1 MVIIMDK
8 LAQMKLNAQSLTIF
22 RKLLQNPTVERML
35 RMADIR
41 EKSVEEAV
49 SAYADFAASLFQH
62 TVNWSEYLLT
72 LVLEDENFYM
82 LKKAQDKEPGEE
94 LEECLKQE
102 LNILGDLSKV
112 TGREFAREIDF
123 EGHLPCW
130 QTSDID
136 FYAVYKQRMAE
147 IHAHGYGIFAK
158 YATFVVEDGELMPVK
173 HPDDIRLS
181 QLSGYNRERQEVI
194 DNTAALLKGLPAA
207 NALLYGDAGT
217 GKSTTVKAV
226 ANEFKDQG
234 LRLIELKKHQL
245 HQIPKLVDYL
255 SKNPLKF
262 IVFIDDLSFTKDDDD
277 FAALKAILEGSVSSK
292 ANNLVIY
299 ATSNRRHLVKEKFSD
314 RDGDEVHKNDT
325 MEELIS
331 LSDRFGLT
339 ITFIKP
345 GKDGYLEIVRDLA
358 KQYALSMDITEVE
371 AAAERFALS
380 RGGRSPRVAKQCVE
394 HLKTMEG

>member
-1 MVIIMDK
+1 MTMDK
-8 LAQMKLNAQSLTIF
+8 LAVLKRQAQSLTIF
-22 RKLLQNPTVERML
+22 RRLLTNPAVERML
-35 RMADIR
+35 RMTDTR

-49 SAYADFAASLFQH
+49 SAYADFAASLFPH
-62 TVNWSEYLLT
+62 SLNWSEYLLT

-82 LKKAQDKEPGEE
+82 LKKARDEEPGEE
-94 LEECLKQE
+94 LNACLKQE
-102 LNILGDLSKV
+102 LSILGDLSRV
-112 TGREFAREIDF
+112 SGEEISREIDF
-123 EGHLPCW
+123 EGRLPRW

-136 FYAVYKQRMAE
+136 FYAVYKQRMEE

-158 YATFVVEDGELMPVK
+158 YAAFVVEDGELMPVK
-173 HPDDIRLS
+173 NPDDVNLS

-194 DNTAALLKGLPAA
+194 DNTRALLKGLPAA

-226 ANEFKDQG
+226 ANEFKDKG

-262 IVFIDDLSFTKDDDD
+262 ILFIDDLSFTKDDDD

-292 ANNLVIY
+292 ANNLVVY

-345 GKDGYLEIVRDLA
+345 GKDGYLNIVRDLA
-358 KQYALSMDITEVE
+358 QQYALSLDIHEVE

-394 HLKTMEG
+394 HLKAMEA

>member
-1 MVIIMDK
+1 MDK
-8 LAQMKLNAQSLTIF
+8 LAKLKLNAQSLTIF
-22 RKLLQNPTVERML
+22 RKLLQNPTMERML
-35 RMADIR
+35 NLANIR
-41 EKSVEEAV
+41 EKAVEEAV
-49 SAYADFAASLFQH
+49 AAYADFAASLFQH
-62 TVNWSEYLLT
+62 TVNWSEYLLN

-82 LKKAQDKEPGEE
+82 LKRARDEQPVEE
-94 LEECLKQE
+94 LEICLKEE
-102 LNILGDLSKV
+102 LRILGELSRV
-112 TGREFAREIDF
+112 TGEEISREIKYD
-123 EGHLPCW
+123 GHLPCW
-130 QTSDID
+130 QTKEID
-136 FYAVYKQRMAE
+136 FIDVYKQRMEE

-158 YATFVVEDGELMPVK
+158 YTTFVVENGQLQPVK

-181 QLSGYNRERQEVI
+181 QLSGYDRERKEVI
-194 DNTAALLKGLPAA
+194 DNTTALLKGVPAA
-207 NALLYGDAGT
+207 NVLLYGDAGT

-226 ANEFKDQG
+226 ANEFKDMG
-234 LRLIELKKHQL
+234 LRLIELKKRQL

-262 IVFIDDLSFTKDDDD
+262 ILFIDDLSFTKDDDD

-292 ANNLVIY
+292 TNNLVIY
-299 ATSNRRHLVKEKFSD
+299 ATSNRRHLVKETFSD

-345 GKDGYLEIVRDLA
+345 GKNSYLNIVRDLA
-358 KQYALSMDITEVE
+358 KQYQLSLNIAEVE

-380 RGGRSPRVAKQCVE
+380 RGGRSPRVAKQCIE
-394 HLKTMEG
+394 QLKAMEA

>member
-1 MVIIMDK
+1 MDK
-8 LAQMKLNAQSLTIF
+8 LAMLKRQAQSLTIF
-22 RKLLQNPTVERML
+22 RRLLTNPAVEQML
-35 RMADIR
+35 RMADTR

-49 SAYADFAASLFQH
+49 SAYADFAASLFPH
-62 TVNWSEYLLT
+62 SLNWSEYLLT

-82 LKKAQDKEPGEE
+82 LKKARDEEPGEE
-94 LEECLKQE
+94 LNACLKQE
-102 LNILGDLSKV
+102 LSILGDLSRV
-112 TGREFAREIDF
+112 SGEEISREIDF
-123 EGHLPCW
+123 EGRLPRW

-136 FYAVYKQRMAE
+136 FYAVYKQRMEE

-158 YATFVVEDGELMPVK
+158 YAAFVVEDGELMPVK
-173 HPDDIRLS
+173 NPDDVNLS

-194 DNTAALLKGLPAA
+194 DNTRALLKGLPAA

-226 ANEFKDQG
+226 ANEFKDKG

-262 IVFIDDLSFTKDDDD
+262 ILFIDDLSFTKDDDD

-292 ANNLVIY
+292 ANNLVVY

-345 GKDGYLEIVRDLA
+345 GKDGYLNIVRDLA
-358 KQYALSMDITEVE
+358 QQYALSLDIHEVE

-394 HLKTMEG
+394 HLKAMEA